1 MSATSAR
8 TLLFARIAHRG
19 VTARSA
25 RLVPGRASASP
36 RCRGDRV
43 GPIVLGPPPATAP
56 RAAASGSRAFGP
68 AYAPR
73 GGSGPVSSTP
83 SLRRRV
89 AGLRVVVSASG
100 DVQDTAAAETT
111 ANAGT
116 RDGQKV
122 KGSHQLLTFFCFT
135 QVPDYE
141 KELEDHRA
149 FIAENNLELRG
160 RIYINQQGINAQ
172 MSGRGTDGEKY
183 ARWVESREHFNGM
196 RISVYPVDEQAHPK
210 LSLRYKPQLVQLEG
224 GTAHLPVHDPKRRGT
239 PLSPEE
245 WHAKMS
251 DVLDEKPDAP
261 LLLDVRNGY
270 EWDVGHFRGAQR
282 PVQESFR
289 ETVETNVAGSGSAT
303 DPNGSNKGPLAGVD
317 KSKPIMM
324 YCTGG
329 IRCDVYST
337 VLKEQGYENVF
348 TLEGGVQAYFD
359 AFGNKEDQKWD
370 DQLFVFDSRLAM
382 TPTGLPAA
390 EAGDAAAT
398 LECYCCG
405 ERKARAPHRNCPN
418 VDCNRLFLVCQGCL
432 TSRGGFCCAECGKA
446 SHVRPTLLQPGRYQR
461 YVHYTEGE
469 AMLRSERR
477 GDGRRE
483 RRRRRRERKKLE
495 HAAKD
500 ASLVAAGQKPRDLLR
515 AVRVLEKAAANP
527 DAFAKNGDS
536 GTLAARTRSI
546 VKAAGLL
553 DDDAA
558 SATTNPVEAYA
569 TQREKLRE
577 AAEAIAAGKTP
588 GVDLRAFVESAEAM
602 VESSADEEREK
613 RSA

>member
-1 MSATSAR
+1 
-8 TLLFARIAHRG
+8 
-19 VTARSA
+19 
-25 RLVPGRASASP
+25 
-36 RCRGDRV
+36 
-43 GPIVLGPPPATAP
+43 VLGPPPATAP

-73 GGSGPVSSTP
+73 DGSGPVSSTP

-160 RIYINQQGINAQ
+160 RIYLNQQGINAQ

-289 ETVETNVAGSGSAT
+289 ETVETNVADRSAT

-359 AFGNKEDQKWD
+359 EFGNKGGPE
-370 DQLFVFDSRLAM
+370 VGRSVVRVRLA
-382 TPTGLPAA
+382 TGDDPDRSARRGSRRRRGDARVLLLRRAESARAASQLPQRGLQQAVPGVPGVPDVA
-390 EAGDAAAT
+390 RGLLLRRVRQGQPRAPDAAAAGAVPEVRALHRGRGDVAVGAARRRPPRAAAPPPRAQEART
-398 LECYCCG
+398 RREGRVARGCRS
-405 ERKARAPHRNCPN
+405 EASRPASRRARAREGGGEPGRVREERGLGDARRAHAEHRE
-418 VDCNRLFLVCQGCL
+418 
-432 TSRGGFCCAECGKA
+432 SRGA
-446 SHVRPTLLQPGRYQR
+446 PWTTTPL
-461 YVHYTEGE
+461 
-469 AMLRSERR
+469 
-477 GDGRRE
+477 
-483 RRRRRRERKKLE
+483 RRRRTRWR
-495 HAAKD
+495 
-500 ASLVAAGQKPRDLLR
+500 
-515 AVRVLEKAAANP
+515 
-527 DAFAKNGDS
+527 
-536 GTLAARTRSI
+536 RTRR
-546 VKAAGLL
+546 
-553 DDDAA
+553 
-558 SATTNPVEAYA
+558 SARNCG
-569 TQREKLRE
+569 KLRRRSRPVKRP
-577 AAEAIAAGKTP
+577 AWTCA
-588 GVDLRAFVESAEAM
+588 RSWRSAEAM

>member
-73 GGSGPVSSTP
+73 DGSGPVSSTS

-245 WHAKMS
+245 WHLKMS

-270 EWDVGHFRGAQR
+270 
-282 PVQESFR
+282 
-289 ETVETNVAGSGSAT
+289 
-303 DPNGSNKGPLAGVD
+303 
-317 KSKPIMM
+317 
-324 YCTGG
+324 
-329 IRCDVYST
+329 
-337 VLKEQGYENVF
+337 
-348 TLEGGVQAYFD
+348 
-359 AFGNKEDQKWD
+359 
-370 DQLFVFDSRLAM
+370 
-382 TPTGLPAA
+382 
-390 EAGDAAAT
+390 
-398 LECYCCG
+398 
-405 ERKARAPHRNCPN
+405 
-418 VDCNRLFLVCQGCL
+418 
-432 TSRGGFCCAECGKA
+432 
-446 SHVRPTLLQPGRYQR
+446 
-461 YVHYTEGE
+461 
-469 AMLRSERR
+469 
-477 GDGRRE
+477 
-483 RRRRRRERKKLE
+483 
-495 HAAKD
+495 
-500 ASLVAAGQKPRDLLR
+500 
-515 AVRVLEKAAANP
+515 
-527 DAFAKNGDS
+527 
-536 GTLAARTRSI
+536 
-546 VKAAGLL
+546 
-553 DDDAA
+553 
-558 SATTNPVEAYA
+558 
-569 TQREKLRE
+569 
-577 AAEAIAAGKTP
+577 
-588 GVDLRAFVESAEAM
+588 
-602 VESSADEEREK
+602 
-613 RSA
+613 